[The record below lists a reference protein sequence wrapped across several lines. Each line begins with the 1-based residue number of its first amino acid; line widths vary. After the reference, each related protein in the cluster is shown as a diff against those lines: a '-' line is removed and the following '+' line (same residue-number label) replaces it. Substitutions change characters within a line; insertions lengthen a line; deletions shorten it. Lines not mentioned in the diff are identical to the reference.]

1 MEHNDTPKVGLN
13 RDGSPY
19 SQQECEEIIA
29 KLEQLL
35 DGELDTQK
43 EKDFVEMVNTCE
55 YCLEQYRIEKSI
67 RQLLKSGFKNI
78 MASANLIKNIKENI
92 RRTRV
97 DEPAHVSPPQP

>member
-1 MEHNDTPKVGLN
+1 MEHNGTPKVGLN

-19 SQQECEEIIA
+19 SQQECEEIIS

-43 EKDFVEMVNTCE
+43 EKDFVNMVNSCE

-97 DEPAHVSPPQP
+97 EEPAPATPPQA